1 MPPEPAAPVAPRLS
15 RRRHDAVIL
24 DLDGV
29 LTRTARLHARAWKEL
44 FDPFLRERSRRE
56 GVPFRPFDENSDYRA
71 QVDGKPREDGVRDFL
86 ASRGISLPE
95 GEPGDPPGAETVR
108 ELCRRKNRIFLM
120 LLSREGVEPF
130 PASVAFVRA
139 ARARGFRTAV
149 VSSSRNCVPV
159 LEAAGLRGLFDAKV
173 DGVDASDRKLRGKP
187 EPDLFHEA
195 ARALGVE
202 PARAVVVEDAA
213 AGVAAGRRGK
223 FAMVVGVGGTDRE
236 EALREAG
243 ADAVVADLSRL
254 AFDEEGS
261 AAASPRGGAG

>member
-1 MPPEPAAPVAPRLS
+1 MPPEPAAPEALRLS
-15 RRRHDAVIL
+15 RRTHDAVIL

-56 GVPFRPFDENSDYRA
+56 GAPFRPFDEISEYRA
-71 QVDGKPREDGVRDFL
+71 HVDGKPREDGVRGFL

-95 GEPGDPPGAETVR
+95 GEPDDPPGAETVR
-108 ELCRRKNRIFLM
+108 ALGRRKNRLFLA

-130 PASVAFVRA
+130 PAAVAFVRA

-159 LEAAGLRGLFDAKV
+159 LEAAGIRGLFDAKV
-173 DGVDASDRKLRGKP
+173 DGVDASDRSLRGKP
-187 EPDLFHEA
+187 EPDLFLEA
-195 ARALGVE
+195 ARALGVA
-202 PARAVVVEDAA
+202 PARAVVVEDAV
-213 AGVAAGRRGK
+213 AGVAAGRRGR
-223 FAMVVGVGGTDRE
+223 FGLVVGVGGADRE
-236 EALREAG
+236 EALRKAG
-243 ADAVVADLSRL
+243 ADAVVPDLSRL
-254 AFDEEGS
+254 AFEEAGG